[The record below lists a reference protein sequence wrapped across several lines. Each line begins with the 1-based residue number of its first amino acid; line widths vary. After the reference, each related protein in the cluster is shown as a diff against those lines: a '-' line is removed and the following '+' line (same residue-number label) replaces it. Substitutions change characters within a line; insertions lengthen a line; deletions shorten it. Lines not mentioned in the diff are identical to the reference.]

1 MALIDIGLTV
11 GAFVAV
17 YIVAGFGLNL
27 QWGDTGLM
35 NFGVAAFIGI
45 GAYTSVILTTP
56 PMEGILFE
64 RTIGYSYPLV
74 VGLLGSFVVASL
86 FGLLLATSSIRV
98 SGDYLALVTIAFSQI
113 IHSIA
118 LSEPWITGGNQ
129 GIFSVKP
136 LVDPAMANEGF
147 IVLGIVGVL
156 IAIGYVVLTRLS
168 TSSFGR
174 ILHGI
179 REDEDVTRALGK
191 DATRFKLKV
200 FAIGAGFQGLSG
212 ALLAHYTA
220 FFSPAM
226 FPLALTFLI
235 WTGLIIGGSGSY
247 RGVALGIT
255 LVMVIHQAV
264 RFLPQDVPLSSE
276 LPYLRTILIGAML
289 ILVLYYRP
297 YGLLGDKDRLS
308 AGGNLL

>member
-11 GAFVAV
+11 GALVAV

-45 GAYTSVILTTP
+45 GAYTSVLLTTP
-56 PMEGILFE
+56 AIEGLLFE
-64 RTIGYSYPLV
+64 RTVGYDYPLV
-74 VGLLGSFVVASL
+74 IGLLGSFVVSAL
-86 FGLLLATSSIRV
+86 FGLILAASSIRV

-113 IHSIA
+113 IHAVA
-118 LSEPWITGGNQ
+118 LSESWLTGGNQ
-129 GIFSVKP
+129 GIFQVDP
-136 LVDPAMANEGF
+136 LVDPTMANEGA
-147 IVLGIVGVL
+147 IILGIISVV
-156 IAIGYVVLTRLS
+156 IVIGYVLLTRLS

-191 DATRFKLKV
+191 DSTRFKLKV
-200 FAIGAGFQGLSG
+200 FAIGAGFQGLAG

-247 RGVALGIT
+247 RGIILGVAL
-255 LVMVIHQAV
+255 VMTIHQAV

-297 YGLLGDKDRLS
+297 YGLLGDKERLS
-308 AGGNLL
+308 AGGKLL